1 MKKGTFFIFL
11 LLLLGD
17 TTLAFAQISHGGQP
31 MPLSITKSTDE
42 TLYVEMPHFDL
53 KDQLHQDSLEAQGL
67 KSGFRFAY
75 KFITDYTPE
84 NSGIHFTT
92 ADGTRVW
99 RLGIHSANAYSI
111 NLLFSKY
118 ELPKGASLFLYNANQ
133 TQVIGSF
140 NYLNNSEKKLL
151 PIRPIDGDRVIIEYQ
166 EPKDVAF
173 HGVLQVGEVNHGYR
187 DLRAYKE
194 PQPSWN
200 SFKCMN
206 PLSFYQKQTTQ
217 YDNIARSVVL
227 MIIDGG
233 VLCTGSLINNTAND
247 KKPYILTASH
257 CLNDSFDVE
266 NPDYESVAGS
276 IVFFFNY
283 ETPTTSTDFLGT
295 EEMSM
300 ASSHFRAANKATDM
314 ALLELTETPP
324 VYYRPYYSGWNAQD
338 AGNAPYAGIHHPRGS
353 VKRVNIADSIPTLQ
367 NFFTNIYGF
376 NDNNFWYI
384 SKWLSGN
391 TTGGSSGSP
400 LFDANNRII
409 GALTG
414 GNPEA
419 SCSHPIDDYYYA
431 LKQSWTISENTNKQ
445 LKHWLNPDKNN
456 NILLCDGLDPY
467 ESNSCY
473 RLSNIRNNGD
483 IDSIEIATKST
494 DTKEYLFGT
503 NSTNTSEY
511 AECYKVN
518 GDVRIYGSYI
528 VCPYIYSLSEIK
540 VEINVYDNVNG
551 KPGNILHSELFNPA
565 VLYRS
570 TTDSTFQTMSK
581 DLNKDTE
588 SFIPFSSEVYATN
601 TFFIGYKIKTT
612 KGALF
617 TVYSLKKTRTTQNTS
632 WVKYNDN
639 WIEAAKY
646 SPIGY
651 ATSLYIDPVIQ
662 YTIKTDSKSIVTPP
676 NIHITLGSEKQT
688 VQVFLPENPRQSR
701 AYLISLDGKLM
712 QAWTLNEQVSTLRL
726 KTVNPGVYIIRVS
739 YNRKTYTQKIIL

>member
-1 MKKGTFFIFL
+1 MRKETFFIFL
-11 LLLLGD
+11 LLLLENI
-17 TTLAFAQISHGGQP
+17 TLAFAQISHGGQP
-31 MPLSITKSTDE
+31 MPLNITKSTDE
-42 TLYVEMPHFDL
+42 TLYVEMPYFDL
-53 KDQLHQDSLEAQGL
+53 KDQLRQDSLEAQDL

-133 TQVIGSF
+133 TQIIGSF

-151 PIRPIDGDRVIIEYQ
+151 PVRPIDGDRIIIEYQ
-166 EPKDVAF
+166 EPKDVSF
-173 HGVLQVGEVNHGYR
+173 HGALQVGEVNHGYR

-200 SFKCMN
+200 SFNCMN

-217 YDNIARSVVL
+217 YDNMARSVVL
-227 MIIDGG
+227 MIINGG
-233 VLCTGSLINNTAND
+233 ALCTGSLINNTAND
-247 KKPYILTASH
+247 KRPYILTASH
-257 CLNDSFDVE
+257 CLNDNFEIE
-266 NPDYESVAGS
+266 NPDYEYIAGS

-300 ASSHFRAANKATDM
+300 ASSHFRAANKSTDM
-314 ALLELTETPP
+314 ALLELTEIPP

-338 AGNAPYAGIHHPRGS
+338 AGNTPYTGIHHPRGS

-367 NFFTNIYGF
+367 NFFTDAYGF

-391 TTGGSSGSP
+391 TTSGSSGSP

-414 GNPEA
+414 GNPDA
-419 SCSHPIDDYYYA
+419 SCLHPIDDYYYA
-431 LKQSWTISENTNKQ
+431 LKQSWTISENVNKQ
-445 LKHWLNPDKNN
+445 LKHWLNPDKKNN
-456 NILLCDGLDPY
+456 RLLCDGLDPY

-473 RLSNIRNNGD
+473 RLSNIHNNGD

-494 DTKEYLFGT
+494 DTNEYLFGT
-503 NSTNTSEY
+503 NSSNTSEY

-528 VCPYIYSLSEIK
+528 VCPSIYSLSEIK
-540 VEINVYDNVNG
+540 VELNVYDNVNG
-551 KPGNILHSELFNPA
+551 KPGNIIHSELFNPT

-570 TTDSTFQTMSK
+570 STDSTFQTMSK
-581 DLNKDTE
+581 ELNKNTE
-588 SFIPFSSEVYATN
+588 SFIPFSSEVYVTN

-612 KGALF
+612 KGASF
-617 TVYSLKKTRTTQNTS
+617 AVYSLKKASTTQNTS
-632 WVKYNDN
+632 WVKYNGN

-662 YTIKTDSKSIVTPP
+662 YTIKTDSKSIVAPS
-676 NIHITLGSEKQT
+676 NVYITLGIDKQT
-688 VQVFLPENPRQSR
+688 VQVLLPENPRQSH
-701 AYLISLDGKLM
+701 AYLISLDGKFL
-712 QAWTLNEQVSTLRL
+712 QTWTLNEQASTLRL

-739 YNRKTYTQKIIL
+739 HNHKTYTQKIIL